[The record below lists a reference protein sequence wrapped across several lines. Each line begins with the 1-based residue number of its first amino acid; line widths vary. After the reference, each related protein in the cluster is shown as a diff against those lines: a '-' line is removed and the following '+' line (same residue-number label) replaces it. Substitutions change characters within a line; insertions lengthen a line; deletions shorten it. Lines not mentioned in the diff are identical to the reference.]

1 MSFIPFFLL
10 MIAAVL
16 FSSLFTRFQ
25 LPWVLALIVAGLV
38 VGPYGLAVIEWNQ
51 TLEFFAEM
59 GLIFLMFLAG
69 LQTNLSAFK
78 HFERD
83 VAIVTVANGVMPFI
97 IGFGIGVLFGFSLLA
112 AVLVGVVFM
121 SSAVAV
127 VIPSLE
133 AKGVIDWK
141 VGRTIVGASVIN
153 DVASLLIL
161 SAILQVFQPTSDLPI
176 WSFYILLVAAL
187 VGLRYGL
194 PRVRALVP
202 RFRDEQ
208 DLFESEVRI
217 IFAML
222 FGTVVLFSALGL
234 HPIIAGFFSGLILS
248 DSLTSDILRQKLH
261 TIGYG
266 IFIPIFFISVGMT
279 TDLSVVIATG
289 GTMALVVM
297 ITLGSIAAKFSS
309 GYLAALWSGFP
320 KREAA
325 FLGFA
330 TVPQLSTSLAVVV
343 TATQLELV
351 PTDLLSAI
359 VVLSIVSTMLA
370 PLAMQRIPLR
380 Q

>member
-10 MIAAVL
+10 MAAAVL

-38 VGPYGLAVIEWNQ
+38 VGPYGFAVIEWNQ

-83 VAIVTVANGVMPFI
+83 VAIVTLANGAIPFL
-97 IGFGIGVLFGFSLLA
+97 IGFGIGVLAGFSLLA

-133 AKGVIDWK
+133 AKGVMEWK
-141 VGRTIVGASVIN
+141 VGRTIVSASVIN

-161 SAILQVFQPTSDLPI
+161 SAILQVFEPTSDLPI

-194 PRVRALVP
+194 PRLRALVP

-248 DSLTSDILRQKLH
+248 DSLTSDILRHKLH

-266 IFIPIFFISVGMT
+266 VFIPIFFISVGMT
-279 TDLSVVIATG
+279 TDLSVVLATG
-289 GTMALVVM
+289 GTMVLVIM
-297 ITLGSIAAKFSS
+297 ITLGSIAAKFGS
-309 GYLAALWSGFP
+309 GYFAALWSGFP
-320 KREAA
+320 KREAV
-325 FLGFA
+325 FLGVA

-351 PTDLLSAI
+351 PLELLSAI

-370 PLAMQRIPLR
+370 PLAMQRIALR